1 MRINRPLLALF
12 LCVVGLSTASL
23 LGCFPRPAFT
33 GDGSKWV
40 INDKGEPEK
49 VGSWDHAPDGTI
61 INPKG
66 DTKGAEKVNP
76 KPDAAAGIYETAG
89 YIGKL
94 TALLILASIAS
105 LVASYWVPWLPKGA
119 AWKGFAVAGGL
130 IIVRYWLVAYGVVFA
145 QTAFWLTLAVA
156 VAAGL
161 AVGYPWI
168 VGLYNRALIVKGKT
182 LAAKGDAQA
191 GAALVIAG
199 SPDDYKEPGEKT
211 ALKTALA
218 VAGVNQ

>member
-12 LCVVGLSTASL
+12 LCVVALSTASL

-40 INDKGEPEK
+40 INEKGEPEK

-66 DTKGAEKVNP
+66 DTKGAEKVSP

-145 QTAFWLTLAVA
+145 VTAFWLTLAVA

-199 SPDDYKEPGEKT
+199 SPDDFKEPGEKSS
-211 ALKTALA
+211 LKTALA
-218 VAGVNQ
+218 VAGVK

>member
-1 MRINRPLLALF
+1 MRHIVSLALAALAAAV
-12 LCVVGLSTASL
+12 LCTC
-23 LGCFPRPAFT
+23 GCSPAPAFA
-33 GDGSKWV
+33 GDGSKWI

-49 VGSWDHAPDGTI
+49 VGSWDHAPDGTV

-66 DTKGAEKVNP
+66 DTEGAGKIKTTP

-199 SPDDYKEPGEKT
+199 SPDDFKEPGEKS

-218 VAGVNQ
+218 VSGVKS